1 MPPLTGRSMRPGGHM
16 SHHGNHT
23 WSERTACRLLLVG
36 SAISSMGLALVLSRA
51 FLAGAIVFAIG
62 LVFALPAWYVYRM

>member
-1 MPPLTGRSMRPGGHM
+1 
-16 SHHGNHT
+16 
-23 WSERTACRLLLVG
+23 
-36 SAISSMGLALVLSRA
+36 MGLALVLSRA